1 MKLAEALS
9 LRKDLEKRISG
20 LKDRLENVARIQEG
34 EEPSENPEELM
45 TELDRCLEQLEQL
58 IYNINVTNVKIVCE
72 DGRTMTKLL
81 SERDILNKRISILRN
96 TFDHASGSANRY
108 CRSEVRMVAT
118 IDVKSLRQ
126 KLDKHSLQY
135 RQLDMMIQM
144 LNFTNDLIE

>member
-58 IYNINVTNVKIVCE
+58 IYTINVTNMKIVCE

>member
-58 IYNINVTNVKIVCE
+58 IYNINVTNMKIVCE
-72 DGRTMTKLL
+72 DGRAMTKLL

-108 CRSEVRMVAT
+108 CRSEVRMVTT

>member
-20 LKDRLENVARIQEG
+20 LKDRLENVARIQED

-72 DGRTMTKLL
+72 DV
-81 SERDILNKRISILRN
+81 ILYVFRFSNPLR
-96 TFDHASGSANRY
+96 
-108 CRSEVRMVAT
+108 
-118 IDVKSLRQ
+118 SLYL
-126 KLDKHSLQY
+126 KKFLK
-135 RQLDMMIQM
+135 
-144 LNFTNDLIE
+144 

>member
-1 MKLAEALS
+1 
-9 LRKDLEKRISG
+9 
-20 LKDRLENVARIQEG
+20 
-34 EEPSENPEELM
+34 M